1 MYCAETLIMLL
12 SAGCSTDGYSKGGYQ
27 GFDTEDYF
35 PQFESTAHLC
45 GMAYPVP
52 VYSYNM
58 AYLPGISSEAELA
71 AIRSRADEHAARLIE
86 RIREALAS

>member
-1 MYCAETLIMLL
+1 MLL

-71 AIRSRADEHAARLIE
+71 AHEAVLADIDKTSGGKTVWRAEKSTL
-86 RIREALAS
+86 